1 MGGVK
6 RKEMLLL
13 RPFSTFR
20 VGGGEGG
27 GEESLLFI
35 SGVPF
40 LVRVWGWGGEGCV

>member
-1 MGGVK
+1 M
-6 RKEMLLL
+6 EMLLL

-20 VGGGEGG
+20 VGGGG

-40 LVRVWGWGGEGCV
+40 LVRVWGWEWEGCV